1 MRREG
6 RMERTL
12 AAAGIKGVVF
22 DMDGTLTISP
32 LDFNLIRAEARVPP
46 GLPILEF
53 LDEASEEERARVE
66 AVLHEHETRA
76 ARECT
81 LRDGALAVTEELR
94 RRGIKTALLTRNS
107 SASVCTVVERFG
119 LQLDCCVSREDAEP
133 KPSPAAVLKIAQE
146 LGLPPAQLLVVGDYV
161 FDVQAGT
168 SAGARTAFLR
178 SEGGMQPPPE
188 ADVVLDDLHGLLDFL
203 PGGPP

>member
-1 MRREG
+1 
-6 RMERTL
+6 MEHTF

-53 LDEASEEERARVE
+53 LDEASEEEGARVQ

-81 LRDGALAVTEELR
+81 LRDGALEVTEELR

-133 KPSPAAVLKIAQE
+133 KPSPAAVLKIAE
-146 LGLPPAQLLVVGDYV
+146 DLGLRPA
-161 FDVQAGT
+161 QAGT

-178 SEGGMQPPPE
+178 SEGGMEPPPE

-203 PGGPP
+203 TGGPP